1 MPTRSPSGTVDADGV
16 TRARRLLAR
25 ERVQGPRLA
34 ELYKLLA
41 NPMRLKILLALSETQ
56 RLCVGDLAQVLDLS
70 IAATSQQ
77 LKILRQH
84 GWLRAAAE
92 GRLVYYELTSSG
104 LRDALGVL
112 KDVQGLEVVHFS
124 EVDVVRHPL
133 VARIVKAYA
142 KVETE

>member
-1 MPTRSPSGTVDADGV
+1 MPTRSPSGTVDTDGV
-16 TRARRLLAR
+16 ARARRLLAR
-25 ERVQGPRLA
+25 ERVQVPRLA

-56 RLCVGDLAQVLDLS
+56 RLCVGDLAQVLGLS

-104 LRDALGVL
+104 LRDALAGDL
-112 KDVQGLEVVHFS
+112 LLLREAT
-124 EVDVVRHPL
+124 R
-133 VARIVKAYA
+133 
-142 KVETE
+142 